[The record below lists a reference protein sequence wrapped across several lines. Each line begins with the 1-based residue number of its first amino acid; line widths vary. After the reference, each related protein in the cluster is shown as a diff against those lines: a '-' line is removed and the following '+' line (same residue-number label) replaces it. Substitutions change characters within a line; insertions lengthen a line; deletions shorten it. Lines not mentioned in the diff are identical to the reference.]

1 MKSKITLK
9 RPLLVLVSVLLAF
22 TTLGFLA
29 DRAWATQ
36 VTVEGSC
43 EQVKNTCPKGG
54 YTEGPADDR
63 GYRACMCYTPCGGKA
78 QGCDVICRAR
88 PGEIVNCVGHT
99 PDGILQSTQ
108 GRKFSPA
115 QILREVPSLQTA
127 PTIMRRGVEGEQ
139 PDTGMANPSDTSPET
154 K

>member
-1 MKSKITLK
+1 MKPTISLQRTL
-9 RPLLVLVSVLLAF
+9 LALVTILLAF
-22 TTLGFLA
+22 VTPEFLA
-29 DRAWATQ
+29 KPAWATQ
-36 VTVEGSC
+36 VSVEGSC
-43 EQVKNTCPKGG
+43 DQIKKACPKSG

-63 GYRACMCYTPCGGKA
+63 GYRTCMCYTPCGGNA

-108 GRKFSPA
+108 RTFTPS

-127 PTIMRRGVEGEQ
+127 PSIMHRGVQDEQ
-139 PDTGMANPSDTSPET
+139 PAPSEQEG